1 MLDMGECVS
10 CPTYVA
16 QGRLNLAYPTRFVNT
31 CLTPTE
37 HAFNTS

>member
-31 CLTPTE
+31 TE